1 MNPRLLPFYF
11 RAIWILAASCLT
23 IASAARA
30 DVKDDRKAV
39 AQRIS
44 AEIASHSFKKVYVTD
59 FLDSVSGRIDKGC
72 FFASVFSTN
81 LSDGK
86 PSFTVISRIDGQRL
100 LTKAQFL
107 SDDLQKA
114 ESPTKAGAATG
125 TDALVMG
132 TFQQNVANIVLEISL
147 REASSGKEI
156 FHTQYQEEASDEF
169 EALFPAALDSTGTIY
184 LFPDLDGI
192 SHANCVN
199 CPRTTAAQSPAG
211 QPAAATQLISAVFT
225 ADGKLDQARIVRSA
239 DPTADQ
245 AALESLKNWKAE
257 PARDASGAA
266 VSVRQP
272 VKGGEPSG
280 VPATYPRAGTNG
292 ISAPQ
297 CIYCPAPE
305 YSEEA
310 RKAKLDGT
318 VIVDIVVLADGT
330 VKDPVVVNGPGH
342 GFEEKAIEA
351 VLKWKL
357 KPAADKEG
365 KPVPCRVKVEVTFRT
380 YKQ

>member
-1 MNPRLLPFYF
+1 VNPLLLPSHF
-11 RAIWILAASCLT
+11 RAIWVLAACLT
-23 IASAARA
+23 VASAARA
-30 DVKDDRKAV
+30 DVNEDRKAV
-39 AQRIS
+39 AQRIN
-44 AEIASHSFKKVYVTD
+44 AEITSHSFKKVYVAD
-59 FLDSVSGRIDKGC
+59 FLDTVSGRIDKGC
-72 FFASVFSTN
+72 FFASVFSAN

-86 PSFTVISRIDGQRL
+86 PSFTVINRIEGQRL

-125 TDALVMG
+125 ADALVMG
-132 TFQQNVANIVLEISL
+132 TFQQTVSNIVLEISL

-156 FHTQYQEEASDEF
+156 FHAQYQEKASDEF
-169 EALFPAALDSTGTIY
+169 EALFPAALDPTGTIY

-192 SHANCVN
+192 GHANCVN
-199 CPRTTAAQSPAG
+199 CPRTTAAASQAG

-257 PARDASGAA
+257 PAKDTSGAA

-272 VKGGEPSG
+272 VKGGESSG
-280 VPATYPRAGTNG
+280 VPTTYPRAATNG
-292 ISAPQ
+292 ISSPQ
-297 CIYCPAPE
+297 CIYCPSPE

-318 VIVDIVVLADGT
+318 VAMDIIVLADGT
-330 VKDPVVVNGPGH
+330 VKDPVIVNRPGH
-342 GFEEKAIEA
+342 GFEAKAIEA
-351 VLKWKL
+351 VSRWKF
-357 KPAADKEG
+357 KPATDKEG
-365 KPVPCRVKVEVTFRT
+365 KPVACRVKVEVTFRT